1 MRILKIS
8 HLASIC
14 NIWKNKTNKALIANE
29 ATELRSEVAS
39 AADL

>member
-1 MRILKIS
+1 MAER
-8 HLASIC
+8 C
-14 NIWKNKTNKALIANE
+14 RREDNKQWNNNNNNNFIANE